1 MERSLV
7 VCTFTVGVRL
17 VAGGFAVT
25 SATGLVSGWLW
36 VWLVA
41 QIVLINFLLTSLQ
54 LTRELCYA
62 T

>member
-1 MERSLV
+1 V

-25 SATGLVSGWLW
+25 SATGSVSGRLW